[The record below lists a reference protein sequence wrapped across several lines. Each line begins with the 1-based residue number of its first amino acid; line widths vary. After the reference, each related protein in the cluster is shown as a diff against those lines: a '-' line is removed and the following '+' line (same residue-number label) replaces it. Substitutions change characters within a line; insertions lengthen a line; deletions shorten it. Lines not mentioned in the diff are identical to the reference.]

1 MKLYDRILPPRV
13 LELPNG
19 KQILKYRSRA
29 PLWALAVVL
38 LTALSVKVTGFDM
51 GILAARIREFFVI
64 LGEML
69 PPDWGYLS
77 QVWQPLFDTIKMSL
91 LGSAIGS
98 LLVVPFA
105 MLASTNIIRSRL
117 VVSAVR
123 LLLSIIRTLP
133 TLVTALIATYIFGLG
148 TLAGT
153 TAIAIFTFA
162 YIGKILYEEIET
174 VDMGAFEAMEAMGA
188 TKARAFV
195 SSIVPQV
202 LPSYL
207 SNCLFCFEG
216 NVRYA
221 SILGYVGAGGLGLIL
236 NEKIGWREYSSVGM
250 ILAVLFV
257 TVFIIE
263 TISRAARRRLVQGG
277 EHE

>member
-277 EHE
+277 RA